1 MKEEKQ
7 EKVRIRKNY
16 AKDGVRSQTQMT
28 FRIDNDNVEWLKK
41 QTNKGRYINELI
53 VRDRKQHE

>member
-16 AKDGVRSQTQMT
+16 SKDGVRSQIQMT

-53 VRDRKQHE
+53 EKDRKHYE